1 MNWLKSFRRHLI
13 DDIRDAWKFASLWLI
28 AAAGCAD
35 LLYEHMPFAQQYMP
49 QGTVSVLAGL
59 ALLARIYNQKALSKG
74 DQA

>member
-1 MNWLKSFRRHLI
+1 MNWLKSCRRHLI
-13 DDIRDAWKFASLWLI
+13 DDIRDAWKFASLWFI

-59 ALLARIYNQKALSKG
+59 ALAARLYKQKSLIKASE
-74 DQA
+74 

>member
-35 LLYEHMPFAQQYMP
+35 LLYDHMPFVQQYMP

-59 ALLARIYNQKALSKG
+59 ALVARLYKQKSLIKASE
-74 DQA
+74 